1 MDFPPAF
8 DKRPKVSV
16 VIPVFNRA
24 GLIGR
29 ALDSVLAQTLADYE
43 IIVVD
48 DASTDGSAAF
58 VEQRYVDKLKL
69 IRNERNRGAGAA
81 RNLGVAAASGHYVAF
96 LDSDDAWEPAKLDL
110 QVATLDSASGGF
122 FACSCDYFL
131 WHGQQQSLVRNGL
144 TPVKFRTD
152 ILFGCS
158 ISPGS
163 TLMVRRDVFE
173 KVGPFNESLRRLED
187 WDWLLRYVQHGDM
200 LFVAKPLAHI
210 HLDHVGPTQSE
221 PDPVLQAIYRIRD
234 EHLPRLQRAGGIAR
248 RQFESSVLIEIA
260 ARMYR
265 QNRPLASVQ
274 YVLASLLIYP
284 FRNQA
289 FYRALWR
296 ALTRLAGGRP

>member
-8 DKRPKVSV
+8 DKQPKVSV

-24 GLIGR
+24 DLIDR

-48 DASTDGSAAF
+48 DGSTDGSAAF
-58 VEQRYVDKLKL
+58 IERRSVDKLKL
-69 IRNERNRGAGAA
+69 IRSERNRGAGAA
-81 RNLGVAAASGHYVAF
+81 RNLGIAAASGHYVAF

-110 QVATLDSASGGF
+110 QVAALDSAPDGF
-122 FACSCDYFL
+122 FACGCDYYL

-144 TPVKFRTD
+144 TPAQFRTD

-163 TLMVRRDVFE
+163 TLMVRRDAFE

-187 WDWLLRYVQHGDM
+187 WDWLLRYIQHGDM
-200 LFVAKPLAHI
+200 LFVPRPLAHI
-210 HLDHVGPTQSE
+210 YLDHVGPTSSE
-221 PDPVLQAIYRIRD
+221 PDPVLQAIYRIRA
-234 EHLPRLQRAGGIAR
+234 EHLPRLRSADGVAR
-248 RQFESSVLIEIA
+248 RQFESSLLIEIA

-265 QNRPLASVQ
+265 QNRPLASVR

-296 ALTRLAGGRP
+296 ALGRLARRRP